1 MSGNDSPLK
10 MGSVARSRHLAGHE
24 ASVRW
29 DGQKTPRPPAE
40 PPAGTR
46 GLRKIIFP
54 ISFKVAAG
62 VAAAGVALMVA
73 GKAVSLFADLLGI
86 AAAVL
91 PLLLTPYDPKT
102 RTRNLG
108 TPYRFKSGDT
118 IQIFLANSVRSG
130 RIRAWPG

>member
-108 TPYRFKSGDT
+108 NLGTPYRFSWE
-118 IQIFLANSVRSG
+118 I
-130 RIRAWPG
+130 W

>member
-1 MSGNDSPLK
+1 
-10 MGSVARSRHLAGHE
+10 
-24 ASVRW
+24 
-29 DGQKTPRPPAE
+29 
-40 PPAGTR
+40 
-46 GLRKIIFP
+46 
-54 ISFKVAAG
+54 

-108 TPYRFKSGDT
+108 TPYRFSWEIWGHHTDFPC
-118 IQIFLANSVRSG
+118 QLGAVG
-130 RIRAWPG
+130 